1 MSYDGK
7 SPMFKK
13 KIKAKKMFWDR
24 IRVIGFCGILL
35 VFFVIGLLF
44 FMRPDKSVM
53 EKRKLA
59 EFPSVKAETVANGE
73 YFNELSTWYADTYPM
88 RESMISFNSKL
99 KNMYG
104 LHGNELHGDVAANV
118 DEIPDADDSGKAP
131 TIAPVITTEAG
142 KDDKGKDDKKAS
154 SSDAAKKETTEEE
167 GYNVK
172 DPEHGKDGTLT
183 GKGEVAGTV
192 YISGGK
198 AFNVYYFGQDNADY
212 YASVINTIAT
222 KIPKG
227 VKFTEMLVPT
237 AFGVYLGENIQKDL
251 GGSDQ
256 GKAIDYMYGMMS
268 EDINKVKV
276 MDILKDHNAEYLYF
290 NTDHHWT
297 PLGAY
302 YAYYRWCQSREIV
315 PHTLDQFETVEYPDF
330 LGTFYAASGQSETLR
345 QNADTIIAY
354 IPMGTNE
361 CTFIEGGMEIPWNV
375 VYDVSD
381 YPDSGKY
388 SCFIGADNEL
398 CTIVNPKIKDGSA
411 CLLIKESYGN
421 AFAPFLVDH
430 FEKTFVVDYRY
441 SSKNLVDFI
450 KQEGIDEVII
460 LNNMEAITSE
470 HSNQML
476 YLFP

>member
-1 MSYDGK
+1 MSNDGR

-13 KIKAKKMFWDR
+13 KVKGKKIFWDR
-24 IRVIGFCGILL
+24 VRVVGFCAILF

-44 FMRPDKSVM
+44 FLRPDKSVL

-59 EFPSVKAETVANGE
+59 KFPEAKGEKLINGE
-73 YFNELSTWYADTYPM
+73 FFTELSTWYADTYPM
-88 RESMISFNSKL
+88 RESMISFDSKL

-104 LHGNELHGDVAANV
+104 LHADELHGEVAANV
-118 DEIPDADDSGKAP
+118 DEIPDTDDSGKAP
-131 TIAPVITTEAG
+131 TVAPIITTEAPSSN
-142 KDDKGKDDKKAS
+142 KDKKAS
-154 SSDAAKKETTEEE
+154 SSDAAKSETTTEE

-172 DPEHGKDGTLT
+172 DPEHGKDGTLRE
-183 GKGEVAGTV
+183 KGEEAGTV

-227 VKFTEMLVPT
+227 CKFTEMLVPT

-256 GKAIDYMYGMMS
+256 EKAIDYMYSMMS
-268 EDINKVKV
+268 DDINKVRV

-315 PHTLDQFETVEYPDF
+315 PHTLDQFEKVEYDNF

-354 IPMGTNE
+354 IPMGTND
-361 CTFIEGGMEIPWNV
+361 CTFIENGVEIPWKV

-381 YPDSGKY
+381 YPDGGKY

-398 CTIVNPKIKDGSA
+398 CTIVNPKIHDGSA

-441 SSKNLVDFI
+441 SNKDLVEFI

-460 LNNMEAITSE
+460 LNNMEAIHSE
-470 HSNQML
+470 HSNMML
-476 YLFP
+476 NLFP